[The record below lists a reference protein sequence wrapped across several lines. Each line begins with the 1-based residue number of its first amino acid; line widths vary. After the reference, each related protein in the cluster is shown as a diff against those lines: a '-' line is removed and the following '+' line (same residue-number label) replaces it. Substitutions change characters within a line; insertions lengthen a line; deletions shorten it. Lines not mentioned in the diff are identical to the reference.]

1 MADSLCTF
9 LTVDRSGPEQQ
20 EPPPRLPLPPL
31 PLLHE
36 SQHGYADPDRP
47 LPRVLHTDE
56 IRGWHWGLT
65 LRHLRCSGRATVS
78 PPDGRGDETE
88 YEEL

>member
-47 LPRVLHTDE
+47 LPLVLHTDR
-56 IRGWHWGLT
+56 RGLNQPESQT
-65 LRHLRCSGRATVS
+65 YNAT
-78 PPDGRGDETE
+78 TQ
-88 YEEL
+88 